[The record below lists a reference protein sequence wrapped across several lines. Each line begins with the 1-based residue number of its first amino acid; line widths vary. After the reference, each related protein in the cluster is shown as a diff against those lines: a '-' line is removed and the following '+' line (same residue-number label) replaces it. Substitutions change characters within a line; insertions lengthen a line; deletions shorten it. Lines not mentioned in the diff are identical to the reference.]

1 MVRKAQRKNRND
13 LLKRRNSTAPPS
25 ASIVAP
31 RERTLSRT
39 GGDIFKNKAS
49 ENGFTVQ
56 LLPEIHLSRFKLVH
70 SIFSHFF
77 RHFFI

>member
-1 MVRKAQRKNRND
+1 MVRKAQRKNKND

-25 ASIVAP
+25 ASIAAP

-70 SIFSHFF
+70 STFSYSF